1 MAQRIRVN
9 FLSGTAS
16 GVLASSSQTTITGI
30 FPSTMTSIGAGQY
43 IPIVLNPGYLGVANT
58 SGPEI
63 MYVTSA
69 STTVISGTRAQEGST
84 LASGNMPWVAGPL
97 VSDFTLSNGIIN
109 GDFPA
114 PASSGQLFV
123 STSTT
128 SGGFTNTLPSGTTVP
143 SGVTIAAGVAIP
155 VGNLSAGKL
164 PTTVSGSKIFQ
175 AYNTISGNSCTVV
188 VNGITGYNNYLITG
202 QGDYVNPA
210 NNNALVTQTLTVNG
224 SSGLSTSRSYPLS
237 IGSQIGMTSTY
248 ASGISPSTTFSV
260 SMLGTTV
267 GGPGGNITQALTLIV
282 MGFN

>member
-1 MAQRIRVN
+1 MATRSRQN
-9 FLSGTAS
+9 FLYGTLSGFTAGATTLTGTGFPGGITVGTYLPIVINPGYAGVTAS
-16 GVLASSSQTTITGI
+16 GEIAYITAV
-30 FPSTMTSIGAGQY
+30 AG
-43 IPIVLNPGYLGVANT
+43 NT
-58 SGPEI
+58 
-63 MYVTSA
+63 VT
-69 STTVISGTRAQEGST
+69 VTRAQEGT
-84 LASGNMPWVAGPL
+84 VAISGTQNTPWVAGPL
-97 VSDFTLSNGIIN
+97 ASDFTLSNGIIN

-237 IGSQIGMTSTY
+237 TISQIGMTSTY